1 MKRRAILLVA
11 VIFLVI
17 SIGLIIYFLKGRDEQ
32 TLDTNENLEGD
43 SGNMDDSELTIK
55 LDINGVS
62 YVATLIDN
70 VTTRELLNRLPLTI
84 TMNELNGNEKYYYF
98 DEIFPSNPNRVEEI
112 YMGDIMLYWNN
123 CLVLFYDNFQ
133 TSYRYTKI
141 GSIDYPGDLREI
153 VGSEN
158 VNVTI
163 YK

>member
-1 MKRRAILLVA
+1 
-11 VIFLVI
+11 
-17 SIGLIIYFLKGRDEQ
+17 
-32 TLDTNENLEGD
+32 
-43 SGNMDDSELTIK
+43 
-55 LDINGVS
+55 
-62 YVATLIDN
+62 
-70 VTTRELLNRLPLTI
+70 
-84 TMNELNGNEKYYYF
+84 MNELNGNEKYYYF

-112 YMGDIMLYWNN
+112 YMGDIMLYGNN

>member
-112 YMGDIMLYWNN
+112 YMGDIMLY
-123 CLVLFYDNFQ
+123 
-133 TSYRYTKI
+133 
-141 GSIDYPGDLREI
+141 
-153 VGSEN
+153 
-158 VNVTI
+158 
-163 YK
+163 

>member
-84 TMNELNGNEKYYYF
+84 TLNELNGNEKYYYF
-98 DEIFPSNPNRVEEI
+98 DEIFPSNPNRVEET
-112 YMGDIMLYWNN
+112 YMGDIMLYGNN